1 MKMTF
6 TCIMAEAFFNPPLR
20 SGNPDLSTGLIS
32 ADRWASPPATHP
44 VFPRDTWKVSRSGAS
59 GFGALM
65 RTQLGRCARALVAA
79 HALGSGGSAQ
89 RGAVELRWPALGITL
104 VGRPSCTW
112 PAAGILAI
120 RRRDMGVLASFLD
133 LAVASPQPSGVLF
146 SPRHADVEAVSAEL
160 AARIERALDLRETV

>member
-1 MKMTF
+1 
-6 TCIMAEAFFNPPLR
+6 MAHALFDLPLP
-20 SGNPDLSTGLIS
+20 SGDPDLFTGLAT
-32 ADRWASPPATHP
+32 ADRWESPTVTDP
-44 VFPRDTWKVSRSGAS
+44 VFSRDTWKVSRPGAS

-79 HALGSGGSAQ
+79 HALGSGSSAS

-104 VGRPSCTW
+104 VGRPSSAW

-133 LAVASPQPSGVLF
+133 LAIPSPQPSAVLF
-146 SPRHADVEAVSAEL
+146 SPRHAAVEAVSAEL